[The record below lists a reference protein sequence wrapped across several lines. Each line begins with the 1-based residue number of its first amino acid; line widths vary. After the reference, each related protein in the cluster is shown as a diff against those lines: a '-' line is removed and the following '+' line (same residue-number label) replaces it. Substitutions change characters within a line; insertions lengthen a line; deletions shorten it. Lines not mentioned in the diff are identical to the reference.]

1 MNCRFCTFTN
11 MLHNKYETF
20 SVLIRLISERENET
34 TLSERSKSMDNGAS
48 SYRRFLDGDDKGI
61 AEIVGDYKDGLILY
75 LNGYVNNIFIAEEL
89 TEDTFFR
96 LITKKPKYL
105 GKSTFK
111 SWLYAIGRNAAVDFI
126 RHNSKLLNVPIDDME
141 NHLSE
146 EQSLEQSYIKEERKI
161 KVHKALSELAP
172 DYRTILWLIY
182 FEGFSNKEAAV
193 ILKKNE
199 RQIKNLLY
207 RAKQSLKS
215 ELEKEDF
222 IYEEL

>member
-1 MNCRFCTFTN
+1 
-11 MLHNKYETF
+11 
-20 SVLIRLISERENET
+20 
-34 TLSERSKSMDNGAS
+34 MDNGAS

-75 LNGYVNNIFIAEEL
+75 LNGYVKNIFIAEEL
-89 TEDTFFR
+89 TENTFFR
-96 LITKKPKYL
+96 LITKKPIYS

-111 SWLYAIGRNAAVDFI
+111 SWLYAIGRNVAFDFI
-126 RHNSKLLNVPIDDME
+126 RHNSKLLNTPIEDME
-141 NHLSE
+141 NYLSE

-161 KVHKALSELAP
+161 IVHKALSELST
-172 DYRTILWLIY
+172 DYRIIIWLVF
-182 FEGFSNKEAAV
+182 FEGFSNAEAAI
-193 ILKKNE
+193 ILKKND

-215 ELEKEDF
+215 KLEKEGF